1 MAVTLFTEL
10 GHGETE
16 SMSDK
21 TKIKVTVNGPLLVT
35 GEVEY
40 LDADGTVIE
49 TLAKAALCR
58 CGHSQSKPFCDGS
71 HRTSGFI
78 ADTIK
83 AKPVQS

>member
-1 MAVTLFTEL
+1 
-10 GHGETE
+10 
-16 SMSDK
+16 MSEI
-21 TKIKVTVNGPLLVT
+21 TKIKVTVNGPLLVS
-35 GEVEY
+35 GAVEY
-40 LDADGTVIE
+40 VDSDGAVIE

-83 AKPVQS
+83 TKAK